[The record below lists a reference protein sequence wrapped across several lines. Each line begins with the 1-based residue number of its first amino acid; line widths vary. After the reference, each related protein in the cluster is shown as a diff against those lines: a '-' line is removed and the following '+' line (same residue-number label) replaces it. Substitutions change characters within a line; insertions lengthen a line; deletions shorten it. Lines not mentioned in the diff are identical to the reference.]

1 MSTGNLRNSE
11 AVQSSNEVDTRR
23 KLVILQAEA
32 ASLREI
38 LQSSTEERSKLVE
51 SLQATEA
58 ERQLE
63 KSQVST
69 AVNELTD
76 AVYGAKLR
84 NEELS
89 NALADARDQLLLL
102 SDENVASDRR
112 SKELGQ
118 ALEEADIRLNE
129 ALLDFQR
136 RTRVEAEDRDKISER
151 IASAAAQID
160 LLQTQ
165 LKDTQSKHWLALQ
178 KEKELSQSLLS
189 RLDILQSE
197 HENLLGR
204 MELKE
209 EDTIKIQEMLK
220 SEVGVASTMSNSLRD
235 ELEKRLGE
243 LIEIRKDRDLLRSEK
258 ESFVL
263 VAAERE
269 RTIKRNEVSFQKA
282 LEADRARLQQEVK
295 GSVSRLRVLEVEKQ
309 ELLRENE
316 ELSGKLIVSHR
327 DLTRISDEVTSNQR
341 SYSESSSQLVEMQ
354 SRVNDLLKE
363 LKDANRNEQLL
374 RDEYA
379 VSEKLFKDEML
390 RLEGVVKESKKAA
403 ASQVGQVTGHMK
415 IASDK
420 IDGLQRYNAELLEA
434 ERRAVSDAEDVRVD
448 MAMRMSRFEE
458 LETKYADEVVLL
470 RADLKDAKGKSL
482 QMSESRSRLEVE
494 LMEVKVALTKAESET
509 GRWRKMLEEGE
520 AHSRTAQGEGEQMRE
535 KLGRVIKSYNE
546 LKLKFVE
553 NEEAYFKQNKVV
565 DELSADLATA
575 EREGMA
581 EARGLRVTLSAV
593 NIEVVDLKSKL
604 DIQKKELYDLKENF
618 LRLQSTTSN
627 AANALLE
634 ELRTSEDAF
643 TEYRRSSQHEVNEA
657 HAKIAELN
665 GLLERSRDGLEEA
678 TMKSKADRS
687 VSVD

>member
-102 SDENVASDRR
+102 SEENVASDRR

-178 KEKELSQSLLS
+178 KEKELSQSLRS

-220 SEVGVASTMSNSLRD
+220 REVGVASTMSNSLRD

-263 VAAERE
+263 VAAER
-269 RTIKRNEVSFQKA
+269 
-282 LEADRARLQQEVK
+282 
-295 GSVSRLRVLEVEKQ
+295 
-309 ELLRENE
+309 
-316 ELSGKLIVSHR
+316 
-327 DLTRISDEVTSNQR
+327 
-341 SYSESSSQLVEMQ
+341 
-354 SRVNDLLKE
+354 
-363 LKDANRNEQLL
+363 
-374 RDEYA
+374 
-379 VSEKLFKDEML
+379 
-390 RLEGVVKESKKAA
+390 
-403 ASQVGQVTGHMK
+403 
-415 IASDK
+415 
-420 IDGLQRYNAELLEA
+420 
-434 ERRAVSDAEDVRVD
+434 
-448 MAMRMSRFEE
+448 
-458 LETKYADEVVLL
+458 
-470 RADLKDAKGKSL
+470 
-482 QMSESRSRLEVE
+482 
-494 LMEVKVALTKAESET
+494 
-509 GRWRKMLEEGE
+509 
-520 AHSRTAQGEGEQMRE
+520 
-535 KLGRVIKSYNE
+535 
-546 LKLKFVE
+546 
-553 NEEAYFKQNKVV
+553 
-565 DELSADLATA
+565 
-575 EREGMA
+575 
-581 EARGLRVTLSAV
+581 
-593 NIEVVDLKSKL
+593 
-604 DIQKKELYDLKENF
+604 
-618 LRLQSTTSN
+618 
-627 AANALLE
+627 
-634 ELRTSEDAF
+634 
-643 TEYRRSSQHEVNEA
+643 
-657 HAKIAELN
+657 
-665 GLLERSRDGLEEA
+665 
-678 TMKSKADRS
+678 
-687 VSVD
+687 